1 MSNGRGYDAD
11 VILSG
16 GGLVGQTLALAL
28 DQAGVSVIVIDASKP
43 ADTLAPA
50 FDGRAFAI
58 AFASYRMWRA
68 LGLGDQLDA
77 VAQPIEEIMV
87 TDGKLGTGARRG
99 GPSPL
104 HLHFDAAELFNI
116 PSPQRGEGRE
126 GGRTTGRDA
135 SGSSASSERVSG
147 GSSRS
152 ERPLPL
158 PPPPGAGE
166 ANHEPLG
173 LMLEARHVRM
183 ALDRGVKARPS
194 IRMIQPMSVSAIA
207 RDPAGATVTLA
218 DGKRLRAP
226 LLVGADGRRSFVRG
240 AVGIRTIGWDYPVTA
255 IVATIAHEKP
265 HGAVAH
271 EFFLPNGPFAIL
283 PLKGN
288 RSNIVWAEPRAAAE
302 ALLKMNEADFLAELG
317 RRFGDFLGELSLEG
331 PRFGYPLSLQLAER
345 MIDARVCLAGD
356 SAHGI
361 HPLAGQGLNLGLKD
375 CAALAECVA
384 DGMSVGL
391 DPGDVSILERYQRWR
406 RFDNVSMALGM
417 EFFDKLFSNEVRPL
431 RIARRVGLAAV
442 NAVGPARRFFMK
454 YAGGGAGDLPKL
466 LRGESLA
473 A

>member
-1 MSNGRGYDAD
+1 MSNGRGHLQAFDAD

-28 DQAGVSVIVIDASKP
+28 DQAGVSVAVIDASKP

-68 LGLGDQLDA
+68 LGLGDQLDE
-77 VAQPIEEIMV
+77 VAQPIEQIMV
-87 TDGKLGTGARRG
+87 TDGRLGDGLRKG
-99 GPSPL
+99 GPSLL
-104 HLHFDAAELFNI
+104 HLHFDGAELGA
-116 PSPQRGEGRE
+116 P
-126 GGRTTGRDA
+126 A
-135 SGSSASSERVSG
+135 SGRHEG
-147 GSSRS
+147 D
-152 ERPLPL
+152 
-158 PPPPGAGE
+158 AGKMP
-166 ANHEPLG
+166 ALREPLG
-173 LMLEARHVRM
+173 LMLEARHVRL
-183 ALDRGVKARPS
+183 ALDAGVKKRPS
-194 IRMIQPMSVSAIA
+194 IRMIQPMSVNAIE
-207 RDPAGATVTLA
+207 RDPAGVTVTLA
-218 DGKRLRAP
+218 NGERLRAP
-226 LLVGADGRRSFVRG
+226 LLVGTDGRRSFVRG

-255 IVATIAHEKP
+255 IVATIAHEEA

-288 RSNIVWAEPRAAAE
+288 RSNIVWAEPRKAAE
-302 ALLKMNEADFLAELG
+302 ALLKMSEPDFLAEL
-317 RRFGDFLGELSLEG
+317 RLRFGDFLGELSLEG

-375 CAALAECVA
+375 CAALAECIA
-384 DGMSVGL
+384 DGVALGL

-417 EFFDKLFSNEVRPL
+417 EFFDKLFSNDIRPL
-431 RIARRVGLAAV
+431 AAARRVGLAAV

>member
-1 MSNGRGYDAD
+1 MSNVNRFDAD

-28 DQAGVSVIVIDASKP
+28 DQAGISVIVVDASKP

-68 LGLGDQLDA
+68 LGLGDELDR
-77 VAQPIEEIMV
+77 VAQPIEQIMV
-87 TDGKLGTGARRG
+87 TDGKLGQGPRRG
-99 GPSPL
+99 GPSLL
-104 HLHFDAAELFNI
+104 HLHFDRAEM
-116 PSPQRGEGRE
+116 
-126 GGRTTGRDA
+126 RD
-135 SGSSASSERVSG
+135 
-147 GSSRS
+147 
-152 ERPLPL
+152 
-158 PPPPGAGE
+158 
-166 ANHEPLG
+166 HDEPLG

-183 ALDRGVKARPS
+183 ALDNGVKARPS
-194 IRMIQPMSVSAIA
+194 IKMIQPMSVSAIQ
-207 RDPAGATVTLA
+207 RDAAGATVTLA
-218 DGKRLRAP
+218 NGQRLRAP

-255 IVATIAHEKP
+255 IVATIQHEKA
-265 HGAVAH
+265 HDAVAH

-288 RSNIVWAEPRAAAE
+288 RSNIVWAEPRKAAE
-302 ALLKMNEADFLAELG
+302 ALLKMPEADFLAELG

-345 MIDARVCLAGD
+345 MIDQRVCLAGD

-375 CAALAECVA
+375 CAALAECIA
-384 DGMSVGL
+384 DGVGLGL

-417 EFFDKLFSNEVRPL
+417 GFFDKLFSNDIAPVRA
-431 RIARRVGLAAV
+431 ARTLGLAAV

-454 YAGGGAGDLPKL
+454 YAGGGAGDVPKL

>member
-1 MSNGRGYDAD
+1 MSNGRGFDAD

-28 DQAGVSVIVIDASKP
+28 DQAGLSVIVIDASKP
-43 ADTLAPA
+43 AETLAPA

-68 LGLGDQLDA
+68 LGLGGQLDD
-77 VAQPIEEIMV
+77 VAQPIEQIMV
-87 TDGKLGTGARRG
+87 TDGKLGR
-99 GPSPL
+99 GPSLL
-104 HLHFDAAELFNI
+104 HLHFDRAEM
-116 PSPQRGEGRE
+116 RE
-126 GGRTTGRDA
+126 TD
-135 SGSSASSERVSG
+135 
-147 GSSRS
+147 
-152 ERPLPL
+152 
-158 PPPPGAGE
+158 
-166 ANHEPLG
+166 EPLG
-173 LMLEARHVRM
+173 LMLEARHVRL
-183 ALDRGVKARPS
+183 ALDSAVKARPS
-194 IRMIQPMSVSAIA
+194 IKMIQPMSVSAVE

-226 LLVGADGRRSFVRG
+226 LLVGTDGRRSFVRG
-240 AVGIRTIGWDYPVTA
+240 AVGIRTIGWDYPATA

-265 HGAVAH
+265 HNAVAH

-288 RSNIVWAEPRAAAE
+288 RANIVWAEPRAAAE
-302 ALLKMNEADFLAELG
+302 ALLKMNEQDFLSELG
-317 RRFGDFLGELSLEG
+317 RRFGYFLGELSLEG

-345 MIDARVCLAGD
+345 MIDERVALAGD

-384 DGMSVGL
+384 DAVSLGL
-391 DPGDVSILERYQRWR
+391 DPGDVSALERYQRWR
-406 RFDNVSMALGM
+406 RFDNVTMALGM
-417 EFFDKLFSNEVRPL
+417 EFFDKLFSNDITPIRA
-431 RIARRVGLAAV
+431 ARTLGLAAV

>member
-1 MSNGRGYDAD
+1 MSNRRGFDAD

-28 DQAGVSVIVIDASKP
+28 DQAGLSVAVIDASKP
-43 ADTLAPA
+43 SDTLAPA

-68 LGLGDQLDA
+68 LGLGDQLDEA
-77 VAQPIEEIMV
+77 AQPIEQIMV
-87 TDGKLGTGARRG
+87 TDGKLGR
-99 GPSPL
+99 GPSLL
-104 HLHFDAAELFNI
+104 HLHFDRAEM
-116 PSPQRGEGRE
+116 RE
-126 GGRTTGRDA
+126 MD
-135 SGSSASSERVSG
+135 
-147 GSSRS
+147 
-152 ERPLPL
+152 
-158 PPPPGAGE
+158 
-166 ANHEPLG
+166 EPLG

-183 ALDRGVKARPS
+183 ALDSGVKARPS
-194 IRMIQPMSVSAIA
+194 IKMIQPMSVSAIA

-218 DGKRLRAP
+218 DGAKLRAP
-226 LLVGADGRRSFVRG
+226 LLVGTDGRRSFVRG

-265 HGAVAH
+265 HDAVAH

-302 ALLKMNEADFLAELG
+302 VLLKMNERDFLAELG
-317 RRFGDFLGELSLEG
+317 KRFGTFLGELSLEG

-345 MIDARVCLAGD
+345 MIDQRVCLAGD

-375 CAALAECVA
+375 CAALAECIA
-384 DGMSVGL
+384 DGVSLGL

-406 RFDNVSMALGM
+406 RFDNVTMALGM
-417 EFFDKLFSNEVRPL
+417 EFFDKLFSNDIKPL
-431 RIARRVGLAAV
+431 RAARTLGLAAV

>member
-1 MSNGRGYDAD
+1 MSNGPPKTLGFDAD

-28 DQAGVSVIVIDASKP
+28 DQAGLSVAVIDASKP
-43 ADTLAPA
+43 SDTLAPA

-68 LGLGDQLDA
+68 LGLGEQLDD
-77 VAQPIEEIMV
+77 VAQPIEQIMV
-87 TDGKLGTGARRG
+87 TDGKLGR
-99 GPSPL
+99 GPSLL
-104 HLHFDAAELFNI
+104 HLHFDRAEM
-116 PSPQRGEGRE
+116 
-126 GGRTTGRDA
+126 RDTD
-135 SGSSASSERVSG
+135 
-147 GSSRS
+147 
-152 ERPLPL
+152 
-158 PPPPGAGE
+158 
-166 ANHEPLG
+166 EPLG

-183 ALDRGVKARPS
+183 ALDSGVKARPS
-194 IRMIQPMSVSAIA
+194 IKMIQPMSVSAIE

-218 DGKRLRAP
+218 DGAKLRAP
-226 LLVGADGRRSFVRG
+226 LLVGTDGRRSFVRG

-265 HGAVAH
+265 HDAVAH

-302 ALLKMNEADFLAELG
+302 ALLKMNERDFLAELG
-317 RRFGDFLGELSLEG
+317 KRFGTFLGELSLEG

-345 MIDARVCLAGD
+345 MIDQRVALAGD

-375 CAALAECVA
+375 CAALAECIA
-384 DGMSVGL
+384 DGVSLGL

-406 RFDNVSMALGM
+406 RFDNVTMALGM
-417 EFFDKLFSNEVRPL
+417 EFFDKLFSNDVKPL
-431 RIARRVGLAAV
+431 RAARTLGLAAV

>member
-1 MSNGRGYDAD
+1 MSNGRAFDAD
-11 VILSG
+11 VILGG

-28 DQAGVSVIVIDASKP
+28 DQAGVSVAVIDASKP

-68 LGLGDQLDA
+68 LGLGQHLDD

-87 TDGKLGTGARRG
+87 TDGRIGNGLRKG
-99 GPSPL
+99 GPSL
-104 HLHFDAAELFNI
+104 LYLHFDRAEL
-116 PSPQRGEGRE
+116 
-126 GGRTTGRDA
+126 TD
-135 SGSSASSERVSG
+135 
-147 GSSRS
+147 
-152 ERPLPL
+152 
-158 PPPPGAGE
+158 
-166 ANHEPLG
+166 HDEPLG
-173 LMLEARHVRM
+173 LMLEARHVRL
-183 ALDRGVKARPS
+183 ALDTAVKARSS
-194 IRMIQPMSVSAIA
+194 IRTIQPMSVTAIE
-207 RDPAGATVTLA
+207 RDAAGVAVTLA
-218 DGKRLRAP
+218 NGERLRAP
-226 LLVGADGRRSFVRG
+226 LLVGADGRRSFVRQ

-255 IVATIAHEKP
+255 IVATIAHEEP

-271 EFFLPNGPFAIL
+271 EYFLPNGPFAIL

-288 RSNIVWAEPRAAAE
+288 RANIVWAEPRKAAD
-302 ALLKMNEADFLAELG
+302 ALLKMSEADFLAEL
-317 RRFGDFLGELSLEG
+317 RLRFGDHLGDLSLEG

-345 MIDARVCLAGD
+345 MIDQRVALAGD

-375 CAALAECVA
+375 CAALAECIA
-384 DGMSVGL
+384 DGVALGL

-417 EFFDKLFSNEVRPL
+417 EFFDKLFSNGIAP
-431 RIARRVGLAAV
+431 IAAARRLGLATV

-454 YAGGGAGDLPKL
+454 YAGGAAGDLPKL

>member
-1 MSNGRGYDAD
+1 MSNGPPKTLGFDAD

-28 DQAGVSVIVIDASKP
+28 DQAGLSVAVIDASKP
-43 ADTLAPA
+43 SDTLAPA

-68 LGLGDQLDA
+68 LGLGDQLDE
-77 VAQPIEEIMV
+77 VAQPIEQIMV
-87 TDGKLGTGARRG
+87 TDGKLGR
-99 GPSPL
+99 GPSLL
-104 HLHFDAAELFNI
+104 HLHFDGGELGA
-116 PSPQRGEGRE
+116 PASSRQTDGAGKMPAV
-126 GGRTTGRDA
+126 RDA
-135 SGSSASSERVSG
+135 MGF
-147 GSSRS
+147 
-152 ERPLPL
+152 
-158 PPPPGAGE
+158 
-166 ANHEPLG
+166 
-173 LMLEARHVRM
+173 MLEARHVRM
-183 ALDRGVKARPS
+183 ALDSGVRARPS
-194 IRMIQPMSVSAIA
+194 IKMIQPMSVSAIE
-207 RDPAGATVTLA
+207 RDPAGVTVTLA
-218 DGKRLRAP
+218 DGRKLRAP
-226 LLVGADGRRSFVRG
+226 LLVGTDGRRSFVRG

-255 IVATIAHEKP
+255 IVATIMHEKP
-265 HGAVAH
+265 HDAVAH

-302 ALLKMNEADFLAELG
+302 ALLKMNERDFLAELTK
-317 RRFGDFLGELSLEG
+317 RFGTFLGELSLEG
-331 PRFGYPLSLQLAER
+331 PRFGYPLSLQMAER
-345 MIDARVCLAGD
+345 MIDQRVCLAGD

-375 CAALAECVA
+375 CAALAECIA
-384 DGMSVGL
+384 DGVALGL

-406 RFDNVSMALGM
+406 RFDNVTMALGM
-417 EFFDKLFSNEVRPL
+417 EFFDKLFSNDIKPL
-431 RIARRVGLAAV
+431 RAARTLGLAAV

>member
-1 MSNGRGYDAD
+1 MGNSFDAD

-28 DQAGVSVIVIDASKP
+28 DQAGVSVIVVDASRP
-43 ADTLAPA
+43 SETLAPA

-68 LGLGDQLDA
+68 LGLGEELDA
-77 VAQPIEEIMV
+77 VAQPIEQIMV
-87 TDGKLGTGARRG
+87 TDGRLGEGSRRG
-99 GPSPL
+99 GPSLL
-104 HLHFDAAELFNI
+104 HLHFDRAELV
-116 PSPQRGEGRE
+116 
-126 GGRTTGRDA
+126 D
-135 SGSSASSERVSG
+135 
-147 GSSRS
+147 
-152 ERPLPL
+152 
-158 PPPPGAGE
+158 
-166 ANHEPLG
+166 HDEPLG
-173 LMLEARHVRM
+173 LMLEARHVRL
-183 ALDRGVKARPS
+183 ALDGAVKARPS
-194 IRMIQPMSVSAIA
+194 IDMIQPMSVSAIE
-207 RDPAGATVTLA
+207 RDPAGVTATLA
-218 DGKRLRAP
+218 DGRRLRAP

-255 IVATIAHEKP
+255 IVATIRHEKP
-265 HGAVAH
+265 HDAVAH

-288 RSNIVWAEPRAAAE
+288 RSNIVWAEPRKAAE
-302 ALLKMNEADFLAELG
+302 ALLKMDEPDFLAELR

-345 MIDARVCLAGD
+345 MIDARVALAGD

-375 CAALAECVA
+375 CAALAECIA
-384 DGMSVGL
+384 DGVSLGL
-391 DPGDVSILERYQRWR
+391 DPGDVSVLERYQRWR

-417 EFFDKLFSNEVRPL
+417 EFFDKLFSNDIAPL
-431 RIARRVGLAAV
+431 RAVRTLGLAAV
-442 NAVGPARRFFMK
+442 NAVGPARRFVMK
-454 YAGGGAGDLPKL
+454 YAGGAAGDLPKL

>member
-1 MSNGRGYDAD
+1 MSNGRGFDAD
-11 VILSG
+11 VILGG

-28 DQAGVSVIVIDASKP
+28 DQAGVSVAVIDASKP
-43 ADTLAPA
+43 AETLAPS

-68 LGLGDQLDA
+68 LGLGEELDE
-77 VAQPIEEIMV
+77 VAQPIEQIMV
-87 TDGKLGTGARRG
+87 TDGRLGDGLRKG
-99 GPSPL
+99 GPSLL
-104 HLHFDAAELFNI
+104 HLHFDRAEL
-116 PSPQRGEGRE
+116 
-126 GGRTTGRDA
+126 TD
-135 SGSSASSERVSG
+135 
-147 GSSRS
+147 
-152 ERPLPL
+152 
-158 PPPPGAGE
+158 
-166 ANHEPLG
+166 HDEPLG
-173 LMLEARHVRM
+173 LMLEARHVRL
-183 ALDRGVKARPS
+183 ALDRAVKARPS
-194 IRMIQPMSVSAIA
+194 IRMIQPMSVTAIE
-207 RDPAGATVTLA
+207 RDAASATVTLA
-218 DGKRLRAP
+218 NGERLRAP
-226 LLVGADGRRSFVRG
+226 LLVGADGRRSFVRQ

-255 IVATIAHEKP
+255 IVATIAHEEP

-288 RSNIVWAEPRAAAE
+288 RANIVWAEPRKATE
-302 ALLKMNEADFLAELG
+302 ALLKMGEEDVLAEL
-317 RRFGDFLGELSLEG
+317 RLRFGDFLGELSLEG

-345 MIDARVCLAGD
+345 MIDARVALAGD

-375 CAALAECVA
+375 CAALAECIA
-384 DGMSVGL
+384 DGVALGL
-391 DPGDVSILERYQRWR
+391 DPGDVSVLERYQRWR

-417 EFFDKLFSNEVRPL
+417 EFFDKLFSNDIRPL
-431 RIARRVGLAAV
+431 AAARRMGLAAV

>member
-1 MSNGRGYDAD
+1 LCSAAPSLKKAAPCLKLARPGRIDGALAVGLSFGMSNGRGFDAD
-11 VILSG
+11 VILGG

-28 DQAGVSVIVIDASKP
+28 DQAGLSVIVVDAAKP
-43 ADTLAPA
+43 AETLAPA

-68 LGLGDQLDA
+68 LGLGDELDQ
-77 VAQPIEEIMV
+77 VAQPIEQIMV
-87 TDGKLGTGARRG
+87 TDGRLGGRARPG

-104 HLHFDAAELFNI
+104 HLHFDRTEL
-116 PSPQRGEGRE
+116 
-126 GGRTTGRDA
+126 
-135 SGSSASSERVSG
+135 SESD
-147 GSSRS
+147 
-152 ERPLPL
+152 
-158 PPPPGAGE
+158 
-166 ANHEPLG
+166 EPLG
-173 LMLEARHVRM
+173 LMLEARHVRL

-194 IRMIQPMSVSAIA
+194 IRMIQPMSVTEIA
-207 RDPAGATVTLA
+207 RDPAGVTVTLA
-218 DGKRLRAP
+218 NGDKMRAP
-226 LLVGADGRRSFVRG
+226 LLVGADGRRSFVRQ

-255 IVATIAHEKP
+255 IVATIAHEEP
-265 HGAVAH
+265 HDAVAH
-271 EFFLPNGPFAIL
+271 EYFLPNGPFAIL

-288 RSNIVWAEPRAAAE
+288 RANIVWAEPRLAAD
-302 ALLKMNEADFLAELG
+302 ALLKMNEADFLAEL
-317 RRFGDFLGELSLEG
+317 RLRFGDHLGALSLEG
-331 PRFGYPLSLQLAER
+331 PRFGYPLSMQLAER
-345 MIDARVCLAGD
+345 MIDARVVLAGD

-375 CAALAECVA
+375 CAALAECIA
-384 DGMSVGL
+384 DGVNLGL

-417 EFFDKLFSNEVRPL
+417 EFFDKLFSNDIAPL
-431 RIARRVGLAAV
+431 AAARRIGLAAV

>member
-1 MSNGRGYDAD
+1 MSNGRGFDAD

-28 DQAGVSVIVIDASKP
+28 DQAGLSVAVIDASKP
-43 ADTLAPA
+43 SDTLAPA

-58 AFASYRMWRA
+58 AFASYRMWRV
-68 LGLGDQLDA
+68 LGLGEQLDQ
-77 VAQPIEEIMV
+77 VAQPIEQIMV
-87 TDGKLGTGARRG
+87 TDGKLGR
-99 GPSPL
+99 GPSLL
-104 HLHFDAAELFNI
+104 HLHFDRAEM
-116 PSPQRGEGRE
+116 
-126 GGRTTGRDA
+126 RDTD
-135 SGSSASSERVSG
+135 
-147 GSSRS
+147 
-152 ERPLPL
+152 
-158 PPPPGAGE
+158 
-166 ANHEPLG
+166 EPLG

-183 ALDRGVKARPS
+183 ALDSAVKARPS
-194 IRMIQPMSVSAIA
+194 IKMIQPMSVSAIE

-218 DGKRLRAP
+218 DGRKLRAP
-226 LLVGADGRRSFVRG
+226 LLVGTDGRRSFVRG

-265 HGAVAH
+265 HEAVAH

-288 RSNIVWAEPRAAAE
+288 RANIVWAEPRAAAE
-302 ALLKMNEADFLAELG
+302 ALLKMNEPDFLAEL
-317 RRFGDFLGELSLEG
+317 RKRFGDFLGELSLEG

-345 MIDARVCLAGD
+345 MIDQRAVLAGD

-375 CAALAECVA
+375 CAALAECIA
-384 DGMSVGL
+384 DGVSLGL

-406 RFDNVSMALGM
+406 RFDNVTMALGM
-417 EFFDKLFSNEVRPL
+417 EFFDKLFSNDIKPVRAVRTL
-431 RIARRVGLAAV
+431 GLAAV
-442 NAVGPARRFFMK
+442 NAAGPARRFFMK

>member
-1 MSNGRGYDAD
+1 MSNQRGFDAD

-28 DQAGVSVIVIDASKP
+28 DQAGLSVAVIDASKP
-43 ADTLAPA
+43 SDTLATT

-68 LGLGDQLDA
+68 LGLGDQLDN
-77 VAQPIEEIMV
+77 VAQPIEQIMV
-87 TDGKLGTGARRG
+87 TDGKLGR
-99 GPSPL
+99 GPSLL
-104 HLHFDAAELFNI
+104 HLHFDRAEM
-116 PSPQRGEGRE
+116 
-126 GGRTTGRDA
+126 RDTD
-135 SGSSASSERVSG
+135 
-147 GSSRS
+147 
-152 ERPLPL
+152 
-158 PPPPGAGE
+158 
-166 ANHEPLG
+166 EPLG

-183 ALDRGVKARPS
+183 ALDSGVKARPS
-194 IRMIQPMSVSAIA
+194 IKMIQPMSVSAIE

-218 DGKRLRAP
+218 DGQKLRAP
-226 LLVGADGRRSFVRG
+226 LLVGTDGRRSFVRG

-255 IVATIAHEKP
+255 IVATIQHEKP
-265 HGAVAH
+265 HDAVAH

-288 RSNIVWAEPRAAAE
+288 RSNIVWAEPRAAAD
-302 ALLKMNEADFLAELG
+302 ALLKMNEADFLAELTK
-317 RRFGDFLGELSLEG
+317 RFGTFLGELSLEG
-331 PRFGYPLSLQLAER
+331 PRFGYPLSLQMAER
-345 MIDARVCLAGD
+345 MIDQRVCLAGD

-375 CAALAECVA
+375 CAALAECIA
-384 DGMSVGL
+384 DGVALGL

-406 RFDNVSMALGM
+406 RFDNVTMALGM
-417 EFFDKLFSNEVRPL
+417 EFFDKLFSNDIKPL
-431 RIARRVGLAAV
+431 RAARTLGLAAV